1 MNNKKK
7 KANRRLKCVGEDRIS
22 ELPDA
27 IIIHILSLLAS
38 TKLCVKTCVL
48 SKRWHH
54 LWTFVPNIIFDE
66 HDFPYILFDER
77 RHHIMERVV
86 NKTLALRSSSKLNNF
101 SIQISDIQD
110 MYPSFESWL
119 QLAVERAVESL
130 TLDFIHNGHSST
142 GYLLPQFL
150 YSNSHIRIL
159 TTEVCEFVPDGRI
172 SWSAL
177 KELSIR
183 QATLTDEVIQ
193 NILYGTPL
201 LEDLELNFCHGIKLL
216 DLSLKPKLKNL
227 VVNVQVLHVNDSRY
241 YHFELKIVGPYV
253 ETLKLSWSRDNFKCK
268 LMNMSSLVKAT
279 LDIDFLDDDD
289 YIEEWYPNMVK
300 ELVEN
305 VLPAEQLQ
313 LTNYCTQALSTLRMD
328 VMASLSSNLRSL
340 DVDCRGEE
348 YLYGIECVLQCAHK
362 LEKLVIFFDYGR
374 SSKSKYDGYT
384 KDYWT
389 NAEIPSCLDSHLKT
403 IEISGLIRT
412 RVVVEFLQFLLKNS
426 RVLDKMVLR
435 HFNHKYGLILAE
447 RLSSYPRSSQK
458 AVFLAPKSIS
468 KATLNFKE
476 LFL

>member
-1 MNNKKK
+1 MNNNKKK
-7 KANRRLKCVGEDRIS
+7 AIRRLKCVGEDRIS

-27 IIIHILSLLAS
+27 IIIHILSLLPS
-38 TKLCVKTCVL
+38 TKLCAKTSVL
-48 SKRWHH
+48 SKRWHN
-54 LWTFVPNIIFDE
+54 LWTYVPNLIFSQSHFPDILIDELEYQLDIIK
-66 HDFPYILFDER
+66 
-77 RHHIMERVV
+77 RVV
-86 NKTLALRSSSKLNNF
+86 NKTLALHSSSKLNTF
-101 SIQISDIQD
+101 SIEISDIRPL
-110 MYPSFESWL
+110 YSSIESWL
-119 QLAVERAVESL
+119 QLAVGRAVESL
-130 TLDFIHNGHSST
+130 TLEFIHNGRSST

-159 TTEVCEFVPDGRI
+159 TTKLCEFVPDGRI

-177 KELSIR
+177 KELSIWR
-183 QATLTDEVIQ
+183 ATLNDDVIQ

-201 LEDLELNFCHGIKLL
+201 LENLHLILCCGIKLL
-216 DLSLKPKLKNL
+216 DLSLKPELKTL
-227 VVNVQVLHVNDSRY
+227 VINVSNYDS
-241 YHFELKIVGPYV
+241 ELKIVGPYV
-253 ETLKLSWSRDNFKCK
+253 ETLKISWTSDNFKCK

-279 LDIDFLDDDD
+279 LDFELIDHEDDPQESCLD
-289 YIEEWYPNMVK
+289 MVD

-313 LTNYCTQALSTLRMD
+313 LTNFCTQALSTLRMD
-328 VMASLSSNLRSL
+328 VMESLSSNLRSL

-348 YLYGIECVLQCAHK
+348 YLCGIERVLQCSHK
-362 LEKLVIFFDYGR
+362 LEKLVIYFDYGR
-374 SSKSKYDGYT
+374 SFKYDGYR

-426 RVLDKMVLR
+426 RVLDNMILR

-458 AVFLAPKSIS
+458 AVFLAPK
-468 KATLNFKE
+468 
-476 LFL
+476 